1 VVSKAA
7 CWGFESLL
15 ACQVILKSAIG
26 CEVPR
31 IMKIFGKISNFIT
44 EVKVEMQKVSWSTKD
59 ELIGSTTVVIA
70 STLLLAMF
78 IGAVDILLSR
88 VINLILR

>member
-1 VVSKAA
+1 
-7 CWGFESLL
+7 
-15 ACQVILKSAIG
+15 
-26 CEVPR
+26 
-31 IMKIFGKISNFIT
+31 MKIFEKPANFIT

-78 IGAVDILLSR
+78 IGAVDIVLSR

>member
-1 VVSKAA
+1 
-7 CWGFESLL
+7 
-15 ACQVILKSAIG
+15 
-26 CEVPR
+26 
-31 IMKIFGKISNFIT
+31 MKLFGKITNFIT

-78 IGAVDILLSR
+78 IGIVDIVLSR
-88 VINLILR
+88 VIGIILR

>member
-1 VVSKAA
+1 MKL
-7 CWGFESLL
+7 FE
-15 ACQVILKSAIG
+15 
-26 CEVPR
+26 
-31 IMKIFGKISNFIT
+31 KITNFIT

-78 IGAVDILLSR
+78 IGIVDIVLSR
-88 VINLILR
+88 VIGIILK